1 MAEENLKT
9 KGTEVEEETGFWNRL
24 NIPPAE
30 YSVAGTFDGS
40 FPLHSG
46 FFYLP

>member
-24 NIPPAE
+24 NIPLP
-30 YSVAGTFDGS
+30 VAGTFDGS